1 MARNIIP
8 TAPGGNQLSRDAD
21 KNRVMDA
28 YVHLCFCRNHP
39 MEHIAKQDG
48 RISDSI
54 FLEINLAIIKLPNIL
69 ISNDVSNKTGVNC
82 KAASDMLEELDLEV
96 IYTRTDWNDSAIKMR
111 LQAAE
116 KYELLIPNHVGLE
129 FMMNLNNG

>member
-1 MARNIIP
+1 
-8 TAPGGNQLSRDAD
+8 
-21 KNRVMDA
+21 
-28 YVHLCFCRNHP
+28 